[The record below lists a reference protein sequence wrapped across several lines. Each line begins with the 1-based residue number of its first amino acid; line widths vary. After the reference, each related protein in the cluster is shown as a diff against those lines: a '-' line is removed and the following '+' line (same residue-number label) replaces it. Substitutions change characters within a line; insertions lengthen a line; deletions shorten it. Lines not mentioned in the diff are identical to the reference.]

1 MSEYHKACGHHV
13 PEEVALS
20 VLIRCL
26 PAHIRQH
33 VQLNLEDTSTYS
45 TVRTKVLGFESVTNS
60 WSSQRIHT
68 EFGIAG
74 TQPNNGPQPMEVDMV
89 QYKGKGKPGGK
100 SKSDKGKGKQGT
112 KGKFDKGKSK
122 ADKGKGKQPD
132 AESNVCLYCKKAGHW
147 KRDCRKF
154 LRDKQNGT
162 VRQVEQHDSSSQP
175 PSSPSASITS
185 SPHTTYVGQ
194 SSPTASP
201 KTSSSSQ
208 VRRVAFEPLWE
219 DSSSVFVDELP
230 GLEIFD
236 GQISAIVATCFPCGS
251 ECFAASEVQC
261 FDMTYTDHDEDLD
274 VCMGQL

>member
-1 MSEYHKACGHHV
+1 MKLYTPNTKPRSMAILAAIMGLPAFNKEKSLYDHVQGLDRLMSEYHKACGHHV

-185 SPHTTYVGQ
+185 SPHTTYYICCTKF
-194 SSPTASP
+194 SNCKP
-201 KTSSSSQ
+201 
-208 VRRVAFEPLWE
+208 
-219 DSSSVFVDELP
+219 
-230 GLEIFD
+230 
-236 GQISAIVATCFPCGS
+236 
-251 ECFAASEVQC
+251 
-261 FDMTYTDHDEDLD
+261 
-274 VCMGQL
+274 